1 MIKIGI
7 IGCGTIGSELIK
19 AIKKDFKGRARLAA
33 VCDIDEK
40 KAHRAIAIFEQ
51 KPKVTSLECVV
62 KMSDLV
68 VEAASASISAYVAK
82 KALIAGKEVM
92 IMSVGGLVG
101 RDDIFQLANQKKKY
115 LYLPSGA
122 VCGLD
127 GVKSAHLGKIAQ
139 VMLITKKPPRALEG
153 APYVLENKINLNSL
167 KKDTVIFSGSA
178 QAAIKG
184 FPQNINVS
192 AVVSLAGIGAKRT
205 AVKIICSP
213 KAKINSH
220 TLIVKGDF
228 GELTTRTSNL
238 PSPNN
243 PKTSYLAVLSAIATL
258 KMIME
263 YVKVGN

>member
-7 IGCGTIGSELIK
+7 VGCGTIGNELIK
-19 AIKKDFKGRARLAA
+19 AIKKDFKGSAKLTA

-40 KAHRAIAIFEQ
+40 KAHKAIATFKQ
-51 KPKVTSLECVV
+51 KPKVTSLESVV

-68 VEAASASISAYVAK
+68 VEAASAAISSYVAK

-92 IMSVGGLVG
+92 IMSVGGLLG
-101 RDDIFQLANQKKKY
+101 RNDIFRLANQKKKN

-122 VCGLD
+122 LCGLD
-127 GVKSAHLGKIAQ
+127 GLKSANRAKITE

-153 APYVLENKINLNSL
+153 APYVLKNEINLNLL
-167 KKDTVIFSGSA
+167 KRDTVIFSGSVKG
-178 QAAIKG
+178 AIKG

-192 AVVSLAGIGAKRT
+192 AVVSLAGIGAKKT

-228 GELTTRTSNL
+228 GELTTRTNNL

-258 KMIME
+258 KMITE
-263 YVKVGN
+263 YVRVGN